1 MIRADLLALNTDVLV
16 ALANRGLVKRAA
28 KEIDAGVVPVV
39 SSDEDGTVRGRFAD
53 EVEVVFPVG
62 AGLDTA
68 SCTCPATGVCRH
80 RIGLVLAYQR
90 QAPEEPAA
98 EEAAGERI
106 PAVEP
111 VWSPGSVDDEEL
123 RRVLGARAVT
133 AARRRLTAGY
143 SAHLDRGAPD
153 EAAPRA
159 ELSTCTVRFLVP
171 GELGYAHTDAAG
183 PSQGE
188 AIALAVW
195 AIREEGGLGLRER
208 DLRIAGGGPGPRAY
222 RSGIEPAVERATEL
236 RCAGAMHAG
245 PVLGAALRRMLRASA
260 D

>member
-90 QAPEEPAA
+90 QSTPVEVSEE
-98 EEAAGERI
+98 
-106 PAVEP
+106 
-111 VWSPGSVDDEEL
+111 WSPGSVDDETL
-123 RRVLGARAVT
+123 RRVLGVRTVT
-133 AARRRLTAGY
+133 SARRRFSAGY
-143 SAHLDRGAPD
+143 SAHVRRDTP
-153 EAAPRA
+153 PRV
-159 ELSTCTVRFLVP
+159 ELATCAVRFLVP
-171 GELGYAHTDAAG
+171 GELGYAHAAADG
-183 PSQGE
+183 HERGE
-188 AIALAVW
+188 ALALAVW
-195 AIREEGGLGLRER
+195 AFRAADERAPDAREVRR
-208 DLRIAGGGPGPRAY
+208 DLGAPEDGGTGLEA
-222 RSGIEPAVERATEL
+222 AVSVAT
-236 RCAGAMHAG
+236 
-245 PVLGAALRRMLRASA
+245 
-260 D
+260 